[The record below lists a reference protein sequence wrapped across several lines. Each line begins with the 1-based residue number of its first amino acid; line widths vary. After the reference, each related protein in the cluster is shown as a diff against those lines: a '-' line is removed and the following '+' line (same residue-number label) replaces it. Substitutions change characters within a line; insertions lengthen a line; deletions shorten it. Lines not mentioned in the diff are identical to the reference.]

1 MLRFFKHRPKAGAPL
16 SMAGIAEGLAKIEY
30 ALVNMRVEN
39 GRVDWSQLGAPTI
52 CFGDDGRGSMP
63 GGFTGAGV
71 ALPDGGEKY
80 QGLFKQSSA
89 DGDADWD
96 WMRYVV
102 PSS

>member
-52 CFGDDGRGSMP
+52 SFGDDGHGSMP
-63 GGFTGAGV
+63 GGLTGVGG
-71 ALPDGGEKY
+71 LPPGGD
-80 QGLFKQSSA
+80 QDQVLSKQSSA

-96 WMRYVV
+96 WVRVSV